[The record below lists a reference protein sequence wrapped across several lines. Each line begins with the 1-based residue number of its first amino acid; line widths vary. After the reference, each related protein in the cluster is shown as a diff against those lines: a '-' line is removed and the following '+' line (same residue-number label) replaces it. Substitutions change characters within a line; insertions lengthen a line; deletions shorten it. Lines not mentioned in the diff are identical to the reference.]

1 MKLDS
6 LKYGKDDGNRYE
18 KVVGNQVEEKVSST
32 IKNKPLPTIEL
43 PSDYSKPE
51 GEIDVRIIFIL
62 SGGEDREK
70 NYFKKIKDDHQL
82 KRIKVAFASKKGQ
95 GLNPTQLFDIA
106 NKSVANNTFVAED
119 ASYRFEK
126 DNGDII
132 YILQDIDEFESE
144 IREVAKNEQP
154 ECLRWIYSNPAF
166 EMWLY
171 YHHFNSPLPILED
184 AIGKTP
190 AERSQWLKKYLN
202 EIIKGGVKTTKEIDN
217 IHTAIANSKANYK
230 EEEALPSLFS
240 TQMYVLAEDIL
251 STMGD
256 EFDQMIE
263 RKAAFNKAMM
273 EKYRKPIVKVTRY
286 DGDKIRNL
294 IAAFSNWADNNPL
307 MLPHI
312 QNNEGNDACYF
323 DNRAFPLSYKVEKAD
338 LNDNSGTSMPI
349 NTDELFMQNIQNEI
363 YRFYE
368 ILFIQN
374 SPVAS
379 YTIDF
384 SQIKDVMDSLGV
396 DSHYAVLT
404 SFHLSTFDTL
414 YGGVPL
420 HKMDYGYK
428 YKEVEIYKILAHE
441 RFMIVMRKE
450 YLPKV
455 EFKQYE
461 GENAEYEQIDE
472 KNLIYSNIHQMKD
485 LGEYYGLSVMRV
497 VKFLLPQKGSFRF
510 IKLNIVDYAKGKS
523 EFNKLS
529 KADVVKL
536 QYQAGD
542 FIAYKDK
549 IHQIL
554 DITNE
559 GYIKLS
565 YSNEMVSLCD
575 ISPVKIDGI
584 QDANIYYDPIVAAF
598 TIAPD
603 AQIPSVTVNE
613 QYYMK
618 SFKSDFFEDGT
629 SLYDKVAECHF
640 AYVHELQH
648 WLIETQGQSG
658 LKTMMHSYFSD

>member
-18 KVVGNQVEEKVSST
+18 RVVGNQVEEKVSST

-144 IREVAKNEQP
+144 IRRIAKDVQP

-171 YHHFNSPLPILED
+171 YHYFSSPLPMLKD
-184 AIGKTP
+184 AIEKNP
-190 AERSQWLKKYLN
+190 AERSQWLKEYLN
-202 EIIKGGVKTTKEIDN
+202 RIIKGGVKTTKAIAQMR
-217 IHTAIANSKANYK
+217 TAITNSRSNYM
-230 EEEALPSLFS
+230 EDRGVSSLFS
-240 TQMYVLAEDIL
+240 TQMHLLAEDIL

-286 DGDKIRNL
+286 DGEKIQNL

-312 QNNEGNDACYF
+312 QNNEENGACYF
-323 DNRAFPLSYKVEKAD
+323 DNRAFSLSYKVEKAD
-338 LNDNSGTSMPI
+338 LNDNLGTSMPI
-349 NTDELFMQNIQNEI
+349 NTDELFMQNIQNDI

-384 SQIKDVMDSLGV
+384 SQIKDVIDLLGL
-396 DSHYAVLT
+396 DSHFAILT
-404 SFHLSTFDTL
+404 SFHLSTFDAL
-414 YGGVPL
+414 YGGEPL
-420 HKMDYGYK
+420 QEMNYVYK
-428 YKEVEIYKILAHE
+428 YK
-441 RFMIVMRKE
+441 
-450 YLPKV
+450 
-455 EFKQYE
+455 
-461 GENAEYEQIDE
+461 
-472 KNLIYSNIHQMKD
+472 
-485 LGEYYGLSVMRV
+485 
-497 VKFLLPQKGSFRF
+497 
-510 IKLNIVDYAKGKS
+510 
-523 EFNKLS
+523 
-529 KADVVKL
+529 
-536 QYQAGD
+536 
-542 FIAYKDK
+542 
-549 IHQIL
+549 
-554 DITNE
+554 
-559 GYIKLS
+559 
-565 YSNEMVSLCD
+565 
-575 ISPVKIDGI
+575 
-584 QDANIYYDPIVAAF
+584 
-598 TIAPD
+598 
-603 AQIPSVTVNE
+603 
-613 QYYMK
+613 
-618 SFKSDFFEDGT
+618 
-629 SLYDKVAECHF
+629 
-640 AYVHELQH
+640 
-648 WLIETQGQSG
+648 
-658 LKTMMHSYFSD
+658 

>member
-6 LKYGKDDGNRYE
+6 LKYEKDDGNRDE
-18 KVVGNQVEEKVSST
+18 KVVENRVKGKVSST

-43 PSDYSKPE
+43 PSDYTKLE
-51 GEIDVRIIFIL
+51 GKIDVRIIFIL

-70 NYFKKIKDDHQL
+70 DYFKMLKADHHL

-95 GLNPTQLFDIA
+95 GLNPTQLFDVA
-106 NKSVANNTFVAED
+106 NKSVVNNKFVTEE

-132 YILQDIDEFESE
+132 YLLQDIDEFESE
-144 IREVAKNEQP
+144 IHGIAKDVQP
-154 ECLRWIYSNPAF
+154 ECLKWIYSNPAF
-166 EMWLY
+166 EMWLF
-171 YHHFNSPLPILED
+171 YHYFSSPLPVLKD
-184 AIGKTP
+184 AIEKIP
-190 AERSQWLKKYLN
+190 AERSQWLKEYLN
-202 EIIKGGVKTTKEIDN
+202 KIIKGGVKTTKAIAQMR
-217 IHTAIANSKANYK
+217 TAITNSRFNYM
-230 EEEALPSLFS
+230 EERGLPSLFS
-240 TQMYVLAEDIL
+240 TQMHILAKDIL

-256 EFDQMIE
+256 EFDLMLE

-273 EKYRKPIVKVTRY
+273 EKYRKSIVKEIRY
-286 DGDKIRNL
+286 DGEKIQNL

-312 QNNEGNDACYF
+312 QNSEENDACYF

-338 LNDNSGTSMPI
+338 LDDNSGTSMPI

-374 SPVAS
+374 SPVTS

-384 SQIKDVMDSLGV
+384 SQIKDAMDSFGV

-414 YGGVPL
+414 YGGVPF
-420 HKMDYGYK
+420 HEMDYGYK
-428 YKEVEIYKILAHE
+428 YKEVEIYKMPAHE

-485 LGEYYGLSVMRV
+485 LGDYYGLSVMRV

-510 IKLNIVDYAKGKS
+510 IKLNIVDYAKDKS
-523 EFNKLS
+523 EFDKLS
-529 KADVVKL
+529 KTDVVKL

-565 YSNEMVSLCD
+565 YINEMVSLSD
-575 ISPVKIDGI
+575 ITSIKIDGI

-603 AQIPSVTVNE
+603 AQIPSVTVNK
-613 QYYMK
+613 QYYME
-618 SFKSDFFEDGT
+618 SFKTDFYEDGT
-629 SLYDKVAECHF
+629 SLYDKVTECHF

-658 LKTMMHSYFSD
+658 LKVMLSSYISD